1 MQIGTCTDA
10 SGTSGFETRRA
21 ESVPTSRVP
30 QSLLRESVPTSP
42 PHDGVPTSPP
52 RDDVPTS
59 PLRDDITSRNS
70 ETKLPI
76 PRPRGRLSLPSLPRG
91 LWIQSERL
99 ARLSHV
105 LRHGRVERQHLPVL
119 GCVTVSLAACNA
131 CLPSHRAP
139 PLLRARARRRRR
151 RVLPPLRGR
160 RAPPT
165 HVRPVQRVRDDG
177 ERCVREVH
185 ANLVRATGQR
195 SSVHERRREPRV
207 PGIRLADTT
216 AHSVTAGFGT
226 DESWSGCPP
235 GRAFGSGGGGGGPTA
250 PREWWRARP
259 RARRRGTR
267 APRATSGLLGS
278 GPMRG
283 FPMSPSPGN
292 RYLSPS
298 PRRRS
303 PWRRVPG
310 RVRR

>member
-76 PRPRGRLSLPSLPRG
+76 PRPPGGVSLSLLYHEACGSNPS
-91 LWIQSERL
+91 
-99 ARLSHV
+99 ASHAFRMSSGMAASNV
-105 LRHGRVERQHLPVL
+105 NTSPVL

-139 PLLRARARRRRR
+139 LHSSAPAPVAAAAASSLLSAGA
-151 RVLPPLRGR
+151 
-160 RAPPT
+160 APPQRT
-165 HVRPVQRVRDDG
+165 CGPYRGSETMGSDACARCTRIWCVRPVNG
-177 ERCVREVH
+177 
-185 ANLVRATGQR
+185 RACT
-195 SSVHERRREPRV
+195 SAAVS
-207 PGIRLADTT
+207 PGFRGSALADTT

-235 GRAFGSGGGGGGPTA
+235 GRAFGSGGGGGWTHRASGMVACAPTCA
-250 PREWWRARP
+250 STRNARP
-259 RARRRGTR
+259 ASDVG
-267 APRATSGLLGS
+267 SVGL
-278 GPMRG
+278 GPDA
-283 FPMSPSPGN
+283 
-292 RYLSPS
+292 
-298 PRRRS
+298 
-303 PWRRVPG
+303 RVPDVSVPG
-310 RVRR
+310 QPIPVSVPAS